1 MEKGM
6 HLTTIDEKT
15 AAHPIYILVH
25 CPKGERICK
34 GAYNLRDDTR
44 TLVCPQSTSLRLV
57 LCPGG
62 ESTPSAGQP
71 REGRPSR
78 TRRLACQASNTP
90 D

>member
-1 MEKGM
+1 M
-6 HLTTIDEKT
+6 HLTTVGEKT
-15 AAHPIYILVH
+15 ATHPIYIPVH
-25 CPKGERICK
+25 CLKGERICK
-34 GAYNLRDDTR
+34 GAYTLPYDTK

-62 ESTPSAGQP
+62 ESTPSAGQS

-78 TRRLACQASNTP
+78 TRRLACQAPNTS